1 MRVSKLLLRQVA
13 GGANRL
19 REQLHGSL
27 SRTKWLRTT
36 SSGLAVTLLFGLAP
50 AVFAANT
57 GLPAFTSTP
66 AAGGGQ
72 TYSLSLQTLLLLT
85 SLSFLPAVLLLMTGF
100 TRIIIV
106 LSLLRSA
113 IGTPSS
119 PPNQVLIGL
128 ALFLTFFVMSPVL
141 DKIYND
147 AYLPYSENRLTLE
160 QAYDKGSV
168 PLKTFMLRQTRE
180 TDLALFVKIANIEPL
195 ESADKV
201 PLKILVPSYV
211 TSELKT
217 AFQIGFVVF
226 IPFLIIDM
234 VVASVLMSMGM
245 MMVSP
250 AIVSLPFKIM
260 LFVLA
265 DGWNLLIGS
274 LVQSFYT

>member
-1 MRVSKLLLRQVA
+1 MRDNSKIYKTIFA
-13 GGANRL
+13 G
-19 REQLHGSL
+19 
-27 SRTKWLRTT
+27 
-36 SSGLAVTLLFGLAP
+36 LLFIVSFNAM
-50 AVFAANT
+50 AADA
-57 GLPAFTSTP
+57 GIAALTSTP

-72 TYSLSLQTLLLLT
+72 TYSLSLQTLILLT
-85 SLSFLPAVLLLMTGF
+85 SLSFLPALLLMTSSF

-113 IGTPSS
+113 LGTPSS

-141 DKIYND
+141 EKMYNE
-147 AYLPYSENRLTLE
+147 AYLPYSEKKITLE
-160 QAYDKGSV
+160 QAFNTGIA
-168 PLKTFMLRQTRE
+168 PLKIFMLRQTRE
-180 TDLALFVKIANIEPL
+180 SDLGLFLKISNSEQL
-195 ESADKV
+195 QSADDV
-201 PLKILVPSYV
+201 PLKVLVPAYV
-211 TSELKT
+211 ISELKT

-250 AIVSLPFKIM
+250 AMISLPFKIM

-265 DGWNLLIGS
+265 DGWNLLVGS